1 MSRRLDNP
9 ALDFSLIAIVLVL
22 AVLLGCGGLYLD
34 GGPDELAGMQA
45 QADEA
50 AALQSQYAA
59 DNAQAASARAR
70 HPSAVQPPR
79 RIHESVLV
87 AGGGRP

>member
-1 MSRRLDNP
+1 MSRRLENP

-22 AVLLGCGGLYLD
+22 AVLLGCGGLYFD

-50 AALQSQYAA
+50 ADLQAQYAD

-70 HPSAVQPPR
+70 HPSAAQPPR
-79 RIHESVLV
+79 RIRDSVMV
-87 AGGGRP
+87 AAGGRP